1 MTDGENQSMSMLEET
16 VAALQRRVEAL
27 EMENTGLRR
36 HVQGR
41 ALADQPTSRRRLLFG
56 SAGLLGALAGGSL
69 LAHTSVASAASDPQ
83 VEDRQVATLRISPT
97 VMRSKGVYWAEH
109 AWHLGPQFKGDR
121 APLVI
126 ATATDDYMHR
136 DVTVQCSCS
145 VRVEGTPGDY
155 VAVLMV
161 RGISSHARS
170 VDVQAVAFGD

>member
-1 MTDGENQSMSMLEET
+1 MNTLEEA
-16 VAALQRRVEAL
+16 VDALQRRVGAL
-27 EMENTGLRR
+27 EMENGGLRR
-36 HVQGR
+36 QVLDGSR
-41 ALADQPTSRRRLLFG
+41 ADRPTSRRHLLFG

-69 LAHTSVASAASDPQ
+69 LTHTSVASASAVQ
-83 VEDRQVATLRISPT
+83 VEDRQIATLRASPT
-97 VMRSKGVYWAEH
+97 VMRSRGVYWAEH
-109 AWHLGPQFKGDR
+109 EWHLGPQFKGER

-145 VRVEGTPGDY
+145 ARVEGKPGAY

-170 VDVQAVAFGD
+170 VEVQAAAFGD

>member
-1 MTDGENQSMSMLEET
+1 MSTLEET

-27 EMENTGLRR
+27 ETENIGLRR
-36 HVQGR
+36 QVPDR
-41 ALADQPTSRRRLLFG
+41 SLVDQPTSRRHLLFG
-56 SAGLLGALAGGSL
+56 SAGLLGALAGRSL
-69 LAHTSVASAASDPQ
+69 LTHTPVASAASASQ
-83 VEDRQVATLRISPT
+83 VEDRQVAALRISPT
-97 VMRSKGVYWAEH
+97 VMRSRGVYWAEH
-109 AWHLGPQFKGDR
+109 EWHLGPQFKGER

-136 DVTVQCSCS
+136 DVTVQCTCS

-170 VDVQAVAFGD
+170 VEVHAVAFGD